1 MAFLAWIGYLTRWT
15 VNPIQWTECKLAHF
29 FNYFFRHYS
38 SSLLVVMSIEK
49 FYALYFPLKSKS
61 VCTVKTAK
69 WITGLLALLFFGY
82 DVQYL
87 VLYKKEAIDGVDSCL
102 IPNRM
107 YFRILDRIDSIL
119 YSFGT
124 FTVMLLVNCAIIAKF
139 MRAKCQNMMQ
149 NSTEST
155 SQALNKYATK
165 GTAMVVTVSVTF
177 IVLTAPVA
185 IDQALGRKLTPNP
198 VYFAFM
204 VLMQFLN
211 HSINGVLYCI
221 VGTKFRE
228 ELLKLFKCRKTT
240 TDANYQISTVTVST
254 VTT

>member
-1 MAFLAWIGYLTRWT
+1 MS
-15 VNPIQWTECKLAHF
+15 PIQWTECKLAHF

-38 SSLLVVMSIEK
+38 SSLLVVMTIEK
-49 FYALYFPLKSKS
+49 FFALYFPLKSKT
-61 VCTVKTAK
+61 VCTVRTAK
-69 WITGLLALLFFGY
+69 WITGLLAFIFFSY
-82 DVQYL
+82 DIQYL
-87 VLYKKEAIDGVDSCL
+87 VLYKKETKDGVVSCF
-102 IPNRM
+102 IPNRK

-124 FTVMLLVNCAIIAKF
+124 FTVMFLVNCAIIVKF
-139 MRAKCQNMMQ
+139 MKAKCQNMMQ

-155 SQALNKYATK
+155 SQALTKYATK

-211 HSINGVLYCI
+211 HSVNGVLYCI

-228 ELLKLFKCRKTT
+228 ELLKLFKCRKVT
-240 TDANYQISTVTVST
+240 TDVNNQISTVSC
-254 VTT
+254 